1 MFEYIEFIICYGEGI
16 TTEQVKQVTRKAEIV
31 FARQLIA
38 YFAVK
43 YKSGTLAA
51 IGSLIGGKDHATVF
65 HSVETINNYIE
76 TDKAKRAKI
85 EYYDALIGKVLSV
98 AKKTDDLKDILR
110 PLEME
115 VSDLTKKI
123 DELRAVL
130 APLEEEAQNMTAKA
144 FNLTRQISDL
154 KKKIPSE
161 V

>member
-16 TTEQVKQVTRKAEIV
+16 AAEQVKQPTRKAEIV
-31 FARQLIA
+31 FTRQLIA

-43 YKSGTLAA
+43 YKTGTLAA
-51 IGSLIGGKDHATVF
+51 IGSLLGGKDHATVF
-65 HSVETINNYIE
+65 HSLETINNYIE

-98 AKKTDDLKDILR
+98 AKKTDDLKDIFR
-110 PLEME
+110 PLEQE
-115 VSDLTKKI
+115 VAELTKKI
-123 DELRAVL
+123 EELRAVL
-130 APLEEEAQNMTAKA
+130 IPLEKEAQNMSAKA